1 MLKSLYSTFISA
13 FSGINRAVWF
23 LSLAMFINR
32 CGTMVIVFMTI
43 YATKELKYSVEQA
56 GSIMALFGVGSLF
69 GVLISGR
76 LTDKIG
82 YYKIMVGSLFMGGLL
97 FIVLAQLKQ
106 FYPIAICTFLVS
118 FFGEAFRPA
127 NMAAIAKYSKSE
139 NFTRSLSLNRLA
151 INLGFS
157 IGPALGGFL
166 AQNNYKYLFYADGI
180 TCILA
185 ALVVAYFVKQKN
197 DVTKKVVA
205 VEAEKKKN
213 ISPFKDGP
221 YLFFTFLGIL
231 YATAFFQMFSTM
243 PLYYKDVHHLSEQKI
258 GLLMAFNGI
267 SVAAIEMVLIYKI
280 ENKLK
285 PLQFV
290 MLGAFMLMMNYVVL
304 LFATNFSW
312 LIFSMLLITVSEM
325 LAMPFMTTY
334 MIQRAGPEKK
344 GSYASVYSMTWSIAQ
359 IISPI
364 IATQTI
370 AKAGHNALWVV
381 FILFGM
387 AVTLGIYL
395 LHRKTEQIYDVEM
408 K

>member
-1 MLKSLYSTFISA
+1 
-13 FSGINRAVWF
+13 
-23 LSLAMFINR
+23 MFINR